1 MNEIQIFKTGGIT
14 LIGRSDFRLFAEE
27 PVCLFQNGKKKNT
40 EKLVAAQL
48 HPLDSES
55 RHR

>member
-1 MNEIQIFKTGGIT
+1 MTGGIT
-14 LIGRSDFRLFAEE
+14 LIGRSDFRLFMEE
-27 PVCLFQNGKKKNT
+27 PVCLFQNGEEKKNT

-48 HPLDSES
+48 DPLDSET